1 MTKNHHLLVY
11 FVSTKHISHSSLK
24 YLTSLETVLTL
35 FLLPA
40 IKNTV
45 SNLLKKNNSEQVF
58 WFPLTPIRTSVIAV
72 YKSVRQ

>member
-45 SNLLKKNNSEQVF
+45 ICLKKTTLNKCSGFLSHQYV
-58 WFPLTPIRTSVIAV
+58 P
-72 YKSVRQ
+72 Q